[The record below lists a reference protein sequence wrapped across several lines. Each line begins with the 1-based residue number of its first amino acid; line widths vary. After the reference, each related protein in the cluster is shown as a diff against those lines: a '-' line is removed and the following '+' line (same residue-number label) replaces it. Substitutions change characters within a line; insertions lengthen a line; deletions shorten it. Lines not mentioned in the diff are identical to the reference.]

1 MPGLPTWL
9 QMAGVEEVHISA
21 VMTLHQLNMKQSLS
35 YISCIDCRTPEC
47 VKMFLH
53 PSLGAAVSSSHAA
66 GGSLVI

>member
-35 YISCIDCRTPEC
+35 CMDCRTPEC
-47 VKMFLH
+47 VKFSSTH
-53 PSLGAAVSSSHAA
+53 PLG
-66 GGSLVI
+66 LQ